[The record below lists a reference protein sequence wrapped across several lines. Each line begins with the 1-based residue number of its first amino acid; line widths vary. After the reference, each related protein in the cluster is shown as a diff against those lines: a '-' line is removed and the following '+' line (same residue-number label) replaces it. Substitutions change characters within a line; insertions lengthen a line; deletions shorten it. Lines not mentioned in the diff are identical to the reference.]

1 MGTIA
6 TDLNSIFL
14 HIYFSFLSKIYT
26 FADDFTAITL
36 AICPLRKNQQILVTK
51 VSHPYKIGLFQI

>member
-6 TDLNSIFL
+6 TDFNSIFL

-36 AICPLRKNQQILVTK
+36 AIMPIEKK
-51 VSHPYKIGLFQI
+51 SAKISNSPNNSSYEY

>member
-6 TDLNSIFL
+6 TDFNSIFL

-36 AICPLRKNQQILVTK
+36 AICPLRKNQQIQILVIIK
-51 VSHPYKIGLFQI
+51 NSSSYEY

>member
-36 AICPLRKNQQILVTK
+36 AICPLRKKSANISNYKKQQQL
-51 VSHPYKIGLFQI
+51 

>member
-36 AICPLRKNQQILVTK
+36 AICPLRKNQQILVTE
-51 VSHPYKIGLFQI
+51 VSQVNKYQLACL

>member
-36 AICPLRKNQQILVTK
+36 AICPLRKNQQILVIIK
-51 VSHPYKIGLFQI
+51 KQQQL

>member
-36 AICPLRKNQQILVTK
+36 TICPLRKNQQILVIIK
-51 VSHPYKIGLFQI
+51 NSSSYEY

>member
-36 AICPLRKNQQILVTK
+36 AIMPIEKKSANISNYKKQQQL
-51 VSHPYKIGLFQI
+51 